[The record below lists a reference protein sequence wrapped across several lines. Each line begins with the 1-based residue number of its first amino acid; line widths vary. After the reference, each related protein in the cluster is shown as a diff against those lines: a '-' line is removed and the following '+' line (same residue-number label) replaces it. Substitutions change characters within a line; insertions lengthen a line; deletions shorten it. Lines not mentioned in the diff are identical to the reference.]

1 MKGVNGF
8 TFFKNYYDAIT
19 DPDNGLTAEEQGELY
34 NAIFAYMFE
43 DILPSLKGACRMAFN
58 LIKPSLDKSKARSA
72 ARIKEEETEPR
83 EEETGTNRNQTQSN
97 GNQKKSNEIKPQ
109 SNEKKTDF
117 SSSMNKEKEQER
129 ENKNKNKKN
138 EQEEKRD
145 IGEREEEKRSVR
157 SEAQK
162 EFFERYPLQVDNYS
176 AGDYAEID
184 FELLRRRFDESE
196 FLQKTKSFSW
206 VCQNYRK
213 IAGGGYRDFDRGKK
227 REVIDE
233 NGDTPEQ
240 AKRRAEFRAEY
251 GDRGR

>member
-1 MKGVNGF
+1 MERNGNEMEKESNEMESEIRHS
-8 TFFKNYYDAIT
+8 KN
-19 DPDNGLTAEEQGELY
+19 
-34 NAIFAYMFE
+34 
-43 DILPSLKGACRMAFN
+43 K
-58 LIKPSLDKSKARSA
+58 
-72 ARIKEEETEPR
+72 KEE
-83 EEETGTNRNQTQSN
+83 
-97 GNQKKSNEIKPQ
+97 I
-109 SNEKKTDF
+109 
-117 SSSMNKEKEQER
+117 EQER
-129 ENKNKNKKN
+129 EYKNKNKKN

-176 AGDYAEID
+176 TGDYAEID

>member
-8 TFFKNYYDAIT
+8 TFFKNYYDAIN
-19 DPDNGLTAEEQGELY
+19 DPENGLTEEEQGKLY

-43 DILPSLKGACRMAFN
+43 GKEPSLKGVCRLAFN
-58 LIKPSLDKSKARSA
+58 LIKPSLDKSRQNGINRSKAEESA
-72 ARIKEEETEPR
+72 ISESETNGNEMERNGNEMEKESNEMESEIRHSKNKKEE
-83 EEETGTNRNQTQSN
+83 
-97 GNQKKSNEIKPQ
+97 I
-109 SNEKKTDF
+109 
-117 SSSMNKEKEQER
+117 EQER
-129 ENKNKNKKN
+129 EYKNKNKKN

>member
-8 TFFKNYYDAIT
+8 TFFKNYYDAIN
-19 DPDNGLTAEEQGELY
+19 DPENGLTEEEQGKLY

-43 DILPSLKGACRMAFN
+43 GKEPSLKGVCRLAFN
-58 LIKPSLDKSKARSA
+58 LIKPSLDKSRQNGINRSKGEESA
-72 ARIKEEETEPR
+72 ISESETNGNEMERNGNEMEKETNEMESEIRHSKNKKEER
-83 EEETGTNRNQTQSN
+83 EY
-97 GNQKKSNEIKPQ
+97 
-109 SNEKKTDF
+109 
-117 SSSMNKEKEQER
+117 
-129 ENKNKNKKN
+129 KNKNKKN
-138 EQEEKRD
+138 EQEEKRV
-145 IGEREEEKRSVR
+145 IGEREEEKQDVR

-162 EFFERYPLQVDNYS
+162 EFFERYPLEVDNYS

-184 FELLRRRFDESE
+184 FELLRRRFEESE

-213 IAGGGYRDFDRGKK
+213 IAGGSYRDFDRGKK
-227 REVIDE
+227 GEEIDE

>member
-1 MKGVNGF
+1 MESEIRHS
-8 TFFKNYYDAIT
+8 KN
-19 DPDNGLTAEEQGELY
+19 
-34 NAIFAYMFE
+34 
-43 DILPSLKGACRMAFN
+43 K
-58 LIKPSLDKSKARSA
+58 
-72 ARIKEEETEPR
+72 KEE
-83 EEETGTNRNQTQSN
+83 
-97 GNQKKSNEIKPQ
+97 I
-109 SNEKKTDF
+109 
-117 SSSMNKEKEQER
+117 EQER
-129 ENKNKNKKN
+129 EYKNKNKKN
-138 EQEEKRD
+138 EQEEKRV
-145 IGEREEEKRSVR
+145 IGEREEEKRDVR

>member
-8 TFFKNYYDAIT
+8 TFFKNYYDAIN
-19 DPDNGLTAEEQGELY
+19 DPENGLTEEEQGKLY

-43 DILPSLKGACRMAFN
+43 GKEPSLKGVCRLAFN
-58 LIKPSLDKSKARSA
+58 LIKPSLDKSKVRSSA
-72 ARIKEEETEPR
+72 SSKEKETEGFEEETE
-83 EEETGTNRNQTQSN
+83 TNEKQNKT
-97 GNQKKSNEIKPQ
+97 NEIKNET
-109 SNEKKTDF
+109 NEKKIEL
-117 SSSMNKEKEQER
+117 SPSRIKNKEQER
-129 ENKNKNKKN
+129 EYKNKNKKN
-138 EQEEKRD
+138 EQEEKRV
-145 IGEREEEKRSVR
+145 IGEREEEKQDVR

-162 EFFERYPLQVDNYS
+162 EFFERYPLEVDNYS

-184 FELLRRRFDESE
+184 FELLRRRFEESE

-227 REVIDE
+227 GEVIDE